1 MGIGW
6 SDFADYTFFTEVV
19 LQISGNILS
28 TVVASESLDPGVVL
42 SVYLGDEVL
51 NYACGIQLL

>member
-1 MGIGW
+1 MTLLT
-6 SDFADYTFFTEVV
+6 TFFAEVV
-19 LQISGNILS
+19 LQIGRNILS

-51 NYACGIQLL
+51 DYTCGIQLL